1 MATHPIHNQLIL
13 HKHFRE
19 KLRAQFP
26 DADDET
32 LADTLEGLTDLS
44 DLLAEV
50 IRSALEDEAFCDA
63 LKVRMREMRERTQR
77 LAARAE
83 KKRLLV
89 GETMAQAD
97 LKRLTLPDLTLSLR
111 SGTPSLVVTDEDVI
125 PSMFWKA
132 QPPKLDRQG
141 LSQAL
146 KAGESIPGAMLG
158 NPEPSLSVR
167 SKGPG
172 SGKTRSR
179 PCRASSRRPM
189 SGPGRR
195 TAPSSPISRAG
206 SPSPKPIA
214 SSASMA
220 GTGRPS
226 TVSASG
232 RAAPGAGGSVTTPPR
247 SRSRFLPRE
256 GPSSGKAAASG
267 AAVGTIPERPM
278 RWRSRRPRPMP

>member
-13 HKHFRE
+13 HKHFRD

-50 IRSALEDEAFCDA
+50 IRSALEDEAFCEA
-63 LKVRMREMRERTQR
+63 LKARMGEMRERAQR

-111 SGTPSLVVTDEDVI
+111 SGAPSLVVTDEDVI

-146 KAGESIPGAMLG
+146 KAGESIPGAILG

-167 SKGPG
+167 TK
-172 SGKTRSR
+172 
-179 PCRASSRRPM
+179 
-189 SGPGRR
+189 
-195 TAPSSPISRAG
+195 
-206 SPSPKPIA
+206 
-214 SSASMA
+214 
-220 GTGRPS
+220 
-226 TVSASG
+226 
-232 RAAPGAGGSVTTPPR
+232 
-247 SRSRFLPRE
+247 
-256 GPSSGKAAASG
+256 
-267 AAVGTIPERPM
+267 
-278 RWRSRRPRPMP
+278 